1 MPSEKIVL
9 GLALYGRTFTLSDPN
24 KNGLGD
30 PTTEPGEV
38 GTYTGEDG
46 FWSSYEICTMGLTV
60 VEDNQVEA
68 PYGYLDDQWVG
79 YDDQTSLLL
88 KVSTLIEE
96 KNLLGAM
103 FWALDLDDFQG
114 TFCGEGRYRIPEVTL
129 LSIHQELLIALLA
142 LGVYEVNIVISWK
155 NTETNTSYRKL

>member
-1 MPSEKIVL
+1 MPSEKITL
-9 GLALYGRTFTLSDPN
+9 GLALYGRTFTLADPN
-24 KNGLGD
+24 ENALGD
-30 PTTEPGEV
+30 PVTGPGEA
-38 GTYTGEDG
+38 GTYTREAG
-46 FWSSYEICTMGLTV
+46 FRSSYEICTMGLTV
-60 VEDNQVEA
+60 VEDTEVEA

-114 TFCGEGRYRIPEVTL
+114 DFCGEGR
-129 LSIHQELLIALLA
+129 
-142 LGVYEVNIVISWK
+142 
-155 NTETNTSYRKL
+155 

>member
-1 MPSEKIVL
+1 MPSEKITL

-24 KNGLGD
+24 ENTLGD
-30 PTTEPGEV
+30 PVTGAGEA
-38 GTYTGEDG
+38 GTYTREGG

-60 VEDNQVEA
+60 VEDTEVEA

-114 TFCGEGRYRIPEVTL
+114 DFCGEGR
-129 LSIHQELLIALLA
+129 
-142 LGVYEVNIVISWK
+142 
-155 NTETNTSYRKL
+155 

>member
-1 MPSEKIVL
+1 MPSEKITL
-9 GLALYGRTFTLSDPN
+9 GLALYGRTFTLADPN
-24 KNGLGD
+24 ENALGD
-30 PTTEPGEV
+30 PVTGPAEA
-38 GTYTGEDG
+38 GTYTREAG

-60 VEDNQVEA
+60 VEDTEVEA

-114 TFCGEGRYRIPEVTL
+114 DFCGEGR
-129 LSIHQELLIALLA
+129 
-142 LGVYEVNIVISWK
+142 
-155 NTETNTSYRKL
+155 